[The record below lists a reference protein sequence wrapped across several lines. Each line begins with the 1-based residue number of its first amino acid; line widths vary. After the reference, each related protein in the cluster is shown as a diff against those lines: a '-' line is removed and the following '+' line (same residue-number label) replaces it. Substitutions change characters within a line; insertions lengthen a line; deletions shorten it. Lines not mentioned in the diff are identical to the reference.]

1 MEFFLILLAILGI
14 GLLLWASRLFF
25 ETYYD
30 EVRKV
35 SLVLL
40 GLFAIAQIIL
50 LTLIYFE
57 FMESKIFEKIVYY
70 NLIWAIPL
78 GLLYLFVRERC
89 SACKSFETTVTS
101 KELHSRFIRSEYER
115 DGYGDDTSKSIYEY
129 LYEIHLTCNN
139 CHHENYTYK
148 LVSDESSTKTL
159 SAEEAQ
165 AYLEKHKSGF
175 SGALIAGLLGFGF
188 LS

>member
-1 MEFFLILLAILGI
+1 MESFLIFLALLGI

-35 SLVLL
+35 SLALL

-50 LTLIYFE
+50 VTLIYFE
-57 FMESKIFEKIVYY
+57 FMESKIFEHIIYY
-70 NLIWAIPL
+70 NLIWAVPL
-78 GLLYLFVRERC
+78 GLLYLFARERC

-101 KELHSRFIRSEYER
+101 KELHSRFVRSDNDR
-115 DGYGDDTSKSIYEY
+115 DDYGNDTSKSIYEY
-129 LYEIHLTCNN
+129 LYEIHLKCNN

-148 LVSDESSTKTL
+148 LVRDESLAKNL

-175 SGALIAGLLGFGF
+175 SGALIAGLLGFGLF
-188 LS
+188 S